1 MWYIRSTKVWVKRT
15 LCYYKEQNRVSSQV
29 STSWFM
35 DVDQCSVIEVNEG
48 NIIHVNVVNLQLPN
62 SDTILY
68 SLLMSNSNKRTN
80 VDEFLSLCVSLPLPH
95 MIFICHQQ
103 RQVNQSYFDPF
114 WNSVNSI
121 GNQNIEGTHLIRRYN
136 NNNNGRQRDN
146 YQWFIALSNTLHA
159 SLDIVMITC
168 KIMWWE
174 PRTRIFINVSLLII
188 SHISITADPSRSREN
203 DNMIAL
209 LWKMLVYDVILAQ
222 NNDPYCS
229 RDMSL
234 PQTRN

>member
-80 VDEFLSLCVSLPLPH
+80 VDEFLSLSVSLPLPH

-103 RQVNQSYFDPF
+103 RQVNQ
-114 WNSVNSI
+114 I
-121 GNQNIEGTHLIRRYN
+121 KLLR
-136 NNNNGRQRDN
+136 
-146 YQWFIALSNTLHA
+146 
-159 SLDIVMITC
+159 
-168 KIMWWE
+168 
-174 PRTRIFINVSLLII
+174 SLLEFCKFYWK
-188 SHISITADPSRSREN
+188 SKYRRNPSN
-203 DNMIAL
+203 
-209 LWKMLVYDVILAQ
+209 
-222 NNDPYCS
+222 
-229 RDMSL
+229 
-234 PQTRN
+234 

>member
-103 RQVNQSYFDPF
+103 RQVNQ
-114 WNSVNSI
+114 I
-121 GNQNIEGTHLIRRYN
+121 K
-136 NNNNGRQRDN
+136 
-146 YQWFIALSNTLHA
+146 LH
-159 SLDIVMITC
+159 
-168 KIMWWE
+168 
-174 PRTRIFINVSLLII
+174 RSLLEFCKFYWK
-188 SHISITADPSRSREN
+188 SKYRRNPSN
-203 DNMIAL
+203 
-209 LWKMLVYDVILAQ
+209 
-222 NNDPYCS
+222 
-229 RDMSL
+229 
-234 PQTRN
+234 